1 MDKIVGYE
9 EIHRDNYIPLCC
21 AYTYALKQLESD
33 KQLQNEFVEWFY
45 SGSYVPVREGEECK
59 HYMN

>member
-1 MDKIVGYE
+1 MNKIVGYE

-21 AYTYALKQLESD
+21 AYRYALEQLESD
-33 KQLQNEFVEWFY
+33 EQLQNEFVEWFY
-45 SGSYVPVREGEECK
+45 SGDYVPVREDEECK